1 MNQFQ
6 LLSLPLTL
14 CLIFGTA
21 SVPVLAQSSS
31 RTTTNRH
38 TGQNS
43 AVIPANTAV
52 VVSIP
57 QNLQIDVG
65 KSQVL
70 SLTVLL
76 AQPILNASGQV
87 AIPANTPIK
96 ATIQTGNGQARIVV
110 ESLIIDGR
118 IVPATAVSSTLSGRT
133 VTVSSRTNEAKKQG
147 AAISRLVGSVV
158 GGSGGNS
165 DEMVEGSL
173 IGNAIG
179 IAEGLASPK
188 KVSVLEM
195 PQGTIQ
201 VLTLTN
207 PVSY

>member
-6 LLSLPLTL
+6 FLSLPLSL
-14 CLIFGTA
+14 SLIFGTA
-21 SVPVLAQSSS
+21 SVPVFAQSSS
-31 RTTTNRH
+31 PDTPSRH
-38 TGQNS
+38 FRQNA

-57 QNLQIDVG
+57 QPLQIDVG
-65 KSQVL
+65 KEQVL
-70 SLTVLL
+70 STTLLL
-76 AQPILNASGQV
+76 AQPIVNASGQV
-87 AIPANTPIK
+87 AIPANTPVQAK
-96 ATIQTGNGQARIVV
+96 IQTGNGQARIIV
-110 ESLIIDGR
+110 ESLIIGGR
-118 IVPATAVSSTLSGRT
+118 VVAATAISSTLSGRT
-133 VTVSSRTNEAKKQG
+133 VTVSSRNNEAKNQG
-147 AAISRLVGSVV
+147 AAISRLVGSIV
-158 GGSGGNS
+158 GGSGGDS
-165 DEMVEGSL
+165 DDMIQGSL

-201 VLTLTN
+201 VLTLTS

>member
-6 LLSLPLTL
+6 LLFLPLTL
-14 CLIFGTA
+14 FFIFGT
-21 SVPVLAQSSS
+21 SSTPVLAQSSP
-31 RTTTNRH
+31 TTIARQLR
-38 TGQNS
+38 QNA

-65 KSQVL
+65 KEQVL

-76 AQPILNASGQV
+76 AQPIVNTSRQI
-87 AIPANTPIK
+87 AIPANTPLQAKIH
-96 ATIQTGNGQARIVV
+96 TGNGRARMIV
-110 ESLIIDGR
+110 ESFIIGGRLI
-118 IVPATAVSSTLSGRT
+118 PATAISSTLSGKT
-133 VTVSSRTNEAKKQG
+133 VTVSSRINEAKQQG
-147 AAISRLVGSVV
+147 AAISRLLGSIV

-165 DEMVEGSL
+165 DEMIEGSL

-179 IAEGLASPK
+179 IAEGLASPR

-201 VLTLTN
+201 VLTLTT